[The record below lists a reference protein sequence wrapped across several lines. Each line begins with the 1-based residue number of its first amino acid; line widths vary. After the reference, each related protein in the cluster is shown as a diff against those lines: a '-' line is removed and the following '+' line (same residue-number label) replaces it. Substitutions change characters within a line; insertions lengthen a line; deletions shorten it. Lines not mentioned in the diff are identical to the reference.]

1 MTNAFEVHNLCKNYN
16 LFSLKDVSFAV
27 PEGSI
32 CGFIGPNGAGKTTVI
47 KSILG
52 LIFPDSGDI
61 IIKQE
66 LKQTENK
73 TRIGVIL
80 DNHMYIEEWK
90 CSDVGDAIALCN
102 ELFDKENF
110 NSLLK
115 KFHIDERK
123 KVKELSRGMK
133 VKLQLAAALSG
144 KAEILILDE
153 PTSGLDPSARDDVC
167 DILREFIIDGGKGVL
182 FSTHITS
189 DLEKC
194 ADYIIFINRGEILFN
209 GPSDELRQKYIRI
222 TGSKSDLSLEDK
234 DKLIGYR
241 EHQFGFEGLL
251 ERQMAMKLSENL
263 NREAATLEE
272 IIIFFDRDFG
282 EEKNETN

>member
-1 MTNAFEVHNLCKNYN
+1 MANTIEVHNLCKNYN
-16 LFSLKDVSFAV
+16 LFSLKNVSFAV

-52 LIFPDSGDI
+52 LIFPDSGEI
-61 IIKQE
+61 IVKQE
-66 LKQTENK
+66 LVQSENK

-80 DNHMYIEEWK
+80 DNHMYIEDWK

-102 ELFDKENF
+102 KLFDKENF
-110 NSLLK
+110 GSLLK

-167 DILREFIIDGGKGVL
+167 DIIREFIIDGGKGVL
-182 FSTHITS
+182 FSSHITS

-194 ADYIIFINRGEILFN
+194 ADYIIFINRGEIVFN
-209 GPSDELRQKYIRI
+209 GTKDELCAKYIRI
-222 TGSKSDLSLEDK
+222 SGGIDDITVSQKADI
-234 DKLIGYR
+234 IGYR
-241 EHQFGFEGLL
+241 EHRFGFEGLI
-251 ERQMAMKLSENL
+251 ERKKAADFSDKILKES
-263 NREAATLEE
+263 ATLEE
-272 IIIFFDRDFG
+272 IIIFYDRDFG
-282 EEKNETN
+282 EEKE

>member
-1 MTNAFEVHNLCKNYN
+1 
-16 LFSLKDVSFAV
+16 VSFGV

-47 KSILG
+47 KSILT
-52 LIFPDSGDI
+52 LIHADSGEITIDG
-61 IIKQE
+61 KPLDSE
-66 LKQTENK
+66 EK

-80 DNHMYIEEWK
+80 DTHMYIEDWK
-90 CSDVGDAIALCN
+90 CSEVGEAISLCN
-102 ELFDKENF
+102 DQFDAEKFTN
-110 NSLLK
+110 LLK
-115 KFHIDERK
+115 KFHIDPRK

-133 VKLQLAAALSG
+133 VKLQLAAAISG
-144 KAEILILDE
+144 KAEILMLDE

-194 ADYIIFINRGEILFN
+194 ADNIVFINRGEINFD
-209 GPSDELRQKYIRI
+209 GSCDELRTKYVRI
-222 TGSKSDLSLEDK
+222 TGASGDLENK
-234 DKLIGYR
+234 ERIIGFR
-241 EHQFGFEGLL
+241 EHSYGFEGLM
-251 ERQMAMKLSENL
+251 ERSAAAHLSDKIKK
-263 NREAATLEE
+263 EAATLEE

-282 EEKNETN
+282 EDKDENN

>member
-1 MTNAFEVHNLCKNYN
+1 MDNVIEVKDLSKSYE
-16 LFSLKDVSFAV
+16 LFSLKNVSFGI

-47 KSILG
+47 KSILT
-52 LIFPDSGDI
+52 LIRPDGGEITIDKKPVES
-61 IIKQE
+61 E
-66 LKQTENK
+66 SK

-80 DNHMYIEEWK
+80 DTHMYIEEWK
-90 CSDVGDAIALCN
+90 CKDVSNAIALCN
-102 ELFDKENF
+102 ELFDKDKF
-110 NSLLK
+110 DGLLT
-115 KFHIDERK
+115 KFHIDPRK

-133 VKLQLAAALSG
+133 VKLQLAAAISG

-167 DILREFIIDGGKGVL
+167 DILREFIMDGGKGVL

-194 ADYIIFINRGEILFN
+194 ADNIIFINRGEIIFN
-209 GPSDELRQKYIRI
+209 GSCDELRQKYIRV
-222 TGSKSDLSLEDK
+222 TGSKDDLSTDDRE
-234 DKLIGYR
+234 KLIGYR
-241 EHQFGFEGLL
+241 EHKFGFEAIT
-251 ERQMAMKLSENL
+251 ERVSAVKFSEKLSKES
-263 NREAATLEE
+263 ATLEE

-282 EEKNETN
+282 EEKA

>member
-1 MTNAFEVHNLCKNYN
+1 MANVIEVKNLSKNYD
-16 LFSLKDVSFAV
+16 LFSLKNVSFGI

-47 KSILG
+47 KSILT
-52 LIFPDSGDI
+52 LIHPNSGEI
-61 IIKQE
+61 IINGQPAGD
-66 LKQTENK
+66 ENR

-80 DNHMYIEEWK
+80 DTHMYIEDWK
-90 CSDVGDAIALCN
+90 CSDVGEAILLCN
-102 ELFDKENF
+102 ELFDIEKF
-110 NSLLK
+110 KAMLT
-115 KFHIDERK
+115 KFHIDPRK

-133 VKLQLAAALSG
+133 VKLQLSAAISG

-194 ADYIIFINRGEILFN
+194 ADNIVFINRGEVLFD
-209 GPSDELRQKYIRI
+209 GSCDELKQKYIRI
-222 TGSKSDLSLEDK
+222 TGSKADITADDRNK
-234 DKLIGYR
+234 IIGYR
-241 EHQFGFEGLL
+241 EHQFGFEGIL
-251 ERQMAMKLSENL
+251 ERTGAVKLSEKL
-263 NREAATLEE
+263 NKEAATLEE
-272 IIIFFDRDFG
+272 IIIHFDRDYG
-282 EEKNETN
+282 EEKDESN

>member
-1 MTNAFEVHNLCKNYN
+1 MANVIEVHNLCKNYN
-16 LFSLKDVSFAV
+16 LFSLKNVSFAV

-52 LIFPDSGDI
+52 LIFPNSGEI
-61 IIKQE
+61 IVKQE
-66 LKQTENK
+66 LIQSENK

-80 DNHMYIEEWK
+80 DNHMYIEDWK

-110 NSLLK
+110 NNLLK

-194 ADYIIFINRGEILFN
+194 ADYIIFINRGEIVFN
-209 GPSDELRQKYIRI
+209 GTKDELRTKYIRI
-222 TGSKSDLSLEDK
+222 SGGSDDITVSQKADI
-234 DKLIGYR
+234 IGYR
-241 EHQFGFEGLL
+241 EHRFGFEGLIK
-251 ERQMAMKLSENL
+251 RKKASEFSDKIL
-263 NREAATLEE
+263 KESATLEE
-272 IIIFFDRDFG
+272 IIIFYDRDFG
-282 EEKNETN
+282 EEKE